1 MSKELEIK
9 SYTTIYVM
17 GFFTAM
23 ASFVASYSHVYLSQL
38 EQIIRLKG

>member
-1 MSKELEIK
+1 MSKELAIR
-9 SYTTIYVM
+9 SYSTIYIM

-38 EQIIRLKG
+38 EQLIRLKG